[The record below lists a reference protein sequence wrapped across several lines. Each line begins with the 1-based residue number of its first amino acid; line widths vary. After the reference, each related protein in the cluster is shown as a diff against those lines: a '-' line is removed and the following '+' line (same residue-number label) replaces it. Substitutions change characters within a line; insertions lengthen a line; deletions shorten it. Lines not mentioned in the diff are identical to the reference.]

1 MPISPP
7 DLKAS
12 ADASSTAVIAVESAR
27 GDLHLPAVDV
37 LDLHRLAV
45 FGVWRLTRRGRGR
58 LAPGTALLDSM
69 ELLFDDDRR
78 AAVEII
84 IEERTGYHDPEDKD
98 GDLPQLERP
107 VPGI

>member
-1 MPISPP
+1 VAISTY
-7 DLKAS
+7 LLS
-12 ADASSTAVIAVESAR
+12 MYWIFIAW
-27 GDLHLPAVDV
+27 L
-37 LDLHRLAV
+37 V